1 MENIKILNDKYI
13 IKNKIGSGGTS
24 NVYLV
29 EEKKTHKKYAC
40 KILKNK
46 DKNPQNKLDPE
57 KLLTNEINFL
67 LQISHPNIV
76 NIIESGLGQI
86 KGKINGNSYNSKKLY
101 IILDYCENGELFNYI
116 HYYNLKSGFGEIFGK
131 YLFNIILDTIR
142 EIHKLGFANRDI
154 KADNILLDKDYNIKL
169 SDFGF
174 CTPLM
179 GKDGDNKL
187 STPLGTLIYTAPE
200 ILEKKKY
207 DGVKADIY
215 SLGILL
221 FVLVTGK
228 RIFKEARKTDNLYNL
243 IINKNYNI
251 FESTIKSNS
260 IFQNLSD
267 EFFDLFE
274 KMIKHEPNERAN
286 FDEIKNHKWLK
297 NIEIT
302 NDQMVSEFKNRYLFV
317 KIKMEE
323 EEILKEINTQ
333 GNSLLL
339 NENNENVFR
348 KENNFVDYYSINNKI
363 KIVDENDIKDIKNIL
378 KIKLVFD
385 IKNEKDFMN
394 SITNIIHN
402 NEKGIIRQNRKFLSF
417 KIIYENEFEE
427 DDDEN
432 NEIEFEIIDL
442 IIKIEFVKTNQ
453 NIYYILFKKKS
464 GDYEDFLE
472 KIEKIKEVIK
482 NYIIKNY

>member
-29 EEKKTHKKYAC
+29 EEKNTHINYAC

-67 LQISHPNIV
+67 IQISHPNIV
-76 NIIESGLGQI
+76 NIIESGLGLIQ
-86 KGKINGNSYNSKKLY
+86 GKINGNAYNSKKLY

-116 HYYNLKSGFGEIFGK
+116 YHMKEGFGESFGK
-131 YLFNIILDTIR
+131 YLFNIILNTIN
-142 EIHKLGFANRDI
+142 EIHKLGYANRDI
-154 KADNILLDKDYNIKL
+154 KADNILLDKSFNLKL

-179 GKDGDNKL
+179 GKEGDNKL
-187 STPLGTLIYTAPE
+187 STPLGTLYYTAPE

-221 FVLVTGK
+221 FILVTGK
-228 RIFKEARKTDNLYNL
+228 RIFIEARKTDGLYKF
-243 IINKNYNI
+243 IISKNYKDFNLK
-251 FESTIKSNS
+251 IKS
-260 IFQNLSD
+260 IFTNLSD
-267 EFFDLFE
+267 EFLDLFE
-274 KMIKHEPNERAN
+274 KMIKYNPKERAN
-286 FDEIKNHKWLK
+286 YDEVKNHKWLK
-297 NIEIT
+297 NIEMT
-302 NDQMVSEFKNRYLFV
+302 NDQMVSEFKRRKFFV
-317 KIKMEE
+317 KIKMDE
-323 EEILKEINTQ
+323 EEILSGNNTQ
-333 GNSLLL
+333 GNSLLI
-339 NENNENVFR
+339 NDNNNENQNVFR
-348 KENNFVDYYSINNKI
+348 NEKNFVDFYTVNNKI
-363 KIVDENDIKDIKNIL
+363 KIVDKDDIQNL
-378 KIKLVFD
+378 FKIKLSFV

-394 SITNIIHN
+394 SITNIIKQS
-402 NEKGIIRQNRKFLSF
+402 EKKGIIQQNRKFLSF
-417 KIIYENEFEE
+417 KIIYENEFED
-427 DDDEN
+427 DDDE

-464 GDYEDFLE
+464 GDFEDFLT
-472 KIEKIKEVIK
+472 KIEDINKVIK
-482 NYIIKNY
+482 NYIIENY

>member
-1 MENIKILNDKYI
+1 
-13 IKNKIGSGGTS
+13 
-24 NVYLV
+24 
-29 EEKKTHKKYAC
+29 
-40 KILKNK
+40 
-46 DKNPQNKLDPE
+46 
-57 KLLTNEINFL
+57 
-67 LQISHPNIV
+67 
-76 NIIESGLGQI
+76 
-86 KGKINGNSYNSKKLY
+86 
-101 IILDYCENGELFNYI
+101 
-116 HYYNLKSGFGEIFGK
+116 
-131 YLFNIILDTIR
+131 
-142 EIHKLGFANRDI
+142 
-154 KADNILLDKDYNIKL
+154 
-169 SDFGF
+169 
-174 CTPLM
+174 
-179 GKDGDNKL
+179 
-187 STPLGTLIYTAPE
+187 LIYTAPE

-363 KIVDENDIKDIKNIL
+363 KIIDENDIKDIKNIL